1 MRAVTFANEPR
12 EHTSSRAPAAQRDG
26 GSRVVRGTVPALIV
40 EDDPVFSAALAEV
53 VTRAGFEVATVDTIA
68 AARKAIEARPPNLV
82 LTDLELPDGSGVSLL
97 EDLEDRADIDVVL
110 LSGHAT
116 VESAIEAL
124 RRGALEYLVKP
135 VDHERL
141 AALLS
146 TVHRSRSASS
156 DAGEGPTARGDF
168 GRMIGASN
176 AMRRVYE
183 LIRRVAPTEVTVCI
197 LGESG
202 TGKELVAETIHQL
215 SRRRYGPFVPI
226 NCGAMPASLIESELF
241 GHERGSFT
249 GATQRRKGHFE
260 RASGGTLFLD
270 EVTEMPIE
278 LQVRLLRVLETRT
291 VTRIGGDGA
300 VPIDIRVIAAAN
312 RSLEGA
318 VRQGKLRE
326 DLYYRLSVF
335 PINLPALRD
344 RGEDP
349 VLLAEAFLDELNRGM
364 GLTKTFNDSALEHV
378 RRHPWKGNVRELK
391 NEVHRAY
398 ILSGNEVEL
407 GRATT
412 PGSAEAGRSQAAL
425 ESIPLG
431 SSVASVEKKL
441 ILATIEHCKGDK
453 ARAAGILGIS
463 LKTLYNRLNE
473 YAAKPAE

>member
-1 MRAVTFANEPR
+1 MRVLDSVNDPR
-12 EHTSSRAPAAQRDG
+12 DASSRAPAMNDG
-26 GSRVVRGTVPALIV
+26 GSRVRGTVPALIV

-53 VTRAGFEVATVDTIA
+53 VRRAGFEVATADTIA
-68 AARKAIEARPPNLV
+68 AARRAIESKPPSLV
-82 LTDLELPDGSGVSLL
+82 LTDLELPDGTGVSLL
-97 EDLEDRADIDVVL
+97 EDLEDRSDIDVVL

-116 VESAIEAL
+116 VDSAIEAL

-146 TVHRSRSASS
+146 TVHRNRSGVGA
-156 DAGEGPTARGDF
+156 DGVPGPRGDF
-168 GRMIGASN
+168 GRMIGASSP
-176 AMRRVYE
+176 MRRVYD

-270 EVTEMPIE
+270 EITEMPIE

-300 VPIDIRVIAAAN
+300 LPIDIRVIAAAN
-312 RSLEGA
+312 RSLESS

-335 PINLPALRD
+335 PIHLPALRD
-344 RGEDP
+344 RGDDS
-349 VLLAEAFLDELNRGM
+349 VLLAESFLEELNRAM
-364 GLTKTFNDSALEHV
+364 GLSKTFSGSALEHV
-378 RRHPWKGNVRELK
+378 RKHPWKGNVRELK

-398 ILSGNEVEL
+398 ILSENEVDL
-407 GRATT
+407 GKTPASPAGEPRVGAT
-412 PGSAEAGRSQAAL
+412 L

-431 SSVASVEKKL
+431 SSVADVEKKL
-441 ILATIEHCKGDK
+441 ILATIEHVKGDK
-453 ARAAGILGIS
+453 ARAASILGIS

-473 YAAKPAE
+473 YNARREG

>member
-1 MRAVTFANEPR
+1 MRAVNPASDPDDRATPR
-12 EHTSSRAPAAQRDG
+12 ALAATNGG
-26 GSRVVRGTVPALIV
+26 GSRAKKTVPALIV

-53 VTRAGFEVATVDTIA
+53 VRRAGFDVATADTIA
-68 AARKAIEARPPNLV
+68 AARQAIEARPPNLV

-97 EDLEDRADIDVVL
+97 EDLEDRPDIDVVL

-116 VESAIEAL
+116 IESAIEAL

-141 AALLS
+141 DALLS
-146 TVHRSRSASS
+146 TVHRSRSGGGDPA
-156 DAGEGPTARGDF
+156 DGANPRGDF
-168 GRMIGASN
+168 GRMIGASA

-183 LIRRVAPTEVTVCI
+183 LIRRVAPTEVTVCV

-202 TGKELVAETIHQL
+202 TGKELVAETIHAL

-226 NCGAMPASLIESELF
+226 NCGAMPANLIESELF

-300 VPIDIRVIAAAN
+300 LPIDIRVIAAAN

-335 PINLPALRD
+335 PITLPALRD
-344 RGEDP
+344 RGEDA
-349 VLLAEAFLDELNRGM
+349 VLLAESFLEDLNRGM
-364 GLTKTFNDSALEHV
+364 GLHKSFSPAALDHV
-378 RRHPWKGNVRELK
+378 RRHAWKGNVRELK

-398 ILSGNEVEL
+398 ILSEDQVEL
-407 GRATT
+407 GRTAPAGAAEGARAQATL
-412 PGSAEAGRSQAAL
+412 EA
-425 ESIPLG
+425 IPLG
-431 SSVASVEKKL
+431 SSVADVEKRL

-453 ARAAGILGIS
+453 ARAASILGIS

-473 YAAKPAE
+473 YAAKSNV